1 MKLHLKLKQPHKA
14 IKAHSLHKKYGVKE
28 NVYSFNILIKAY
40 TEDQQYDKAI
50 EYFIKCKI
58 DQM

>member
-14 IKAHSLHKKYGVKE
+14 IKAHNCLFKKYGVKE

-40 TEDQQYDKAI
+40 TEAPI
-50 EYFIKCKI
+50 EVFHQMQNRSDIK
-58 DQM
+58 